1 MLGHADTV
9 DRLRW
14 KEENTGTLEVP
25 YTKNRRSKLASLAG
39 LAVHREKSRSCS
51 GESTMGLSV
60 MKVAY
65 L

>member
-1 MLGHADTV
+1 MRIPLTV
-9 DRLRW
+9 SAGKKRVGEHL
-14 KEENTGTLEVP
+14 KYHIQQEV
-25 YTKNRRSKLASLAG
+25 KLPSLAG

-51 GESTMGLSV
+51 GESTMVLSV